1 MELNMSLK
9 IKTAKNIGYI
19 AVIHLL
25 SIIFTTITL
34 LILARILNKTDFG
47 IIAIGLVVLNALI
60 QISDLG
66 MISAIVHKQDRSD
79 KALATGFLLRLM
91 LSVAAYLVIAITVPY
106 WATVFDNTEIINVV
120 RIMSFIIIISNFG
133 FPSLTKL
140 NLDLNFKNIS
150 LAQGSQTLSYA
161 SIALVLTFLG
171 FGYWSLVIGHVISW
185 VVWVTVI
192 NVLAPWKFKFLFDKK
207 LAKELIS
214 YGKHILG
221 SVVVIFAIT
230 NVDNIIIAAIFSI
243 ALLGVYDIAYKWGTI
258 AATQITLV
266 VNNVMFPTYS
276 KIKENIQLLKSA
288 YLKTLHYVT
297 ILSFPMAI
305 GLIVIAPEFIE
316 YVLTDKWMPALT
328 PLIILCLFGLMRS
341 ISANSGSIFKAV
353 GRPDILFKISSLSLF
368 LKLIFILIMIYYGF
382 EIIGVAF
389 AVTSTSIL
397 ITQLNVYY
405 CCKFTRT
412 NLHEVLNPLRV
423 PAIATIVMAALILI
437 IKQGLFQ
444 ILERYTFFSGIF
456 SVVFLIII
464 GMGIYATLIFILSP
478 ETFKELI
485 SIFRNIFK
493 KENKV
498 TNP

>member
-1 MELNMSLK
+1 MSLK

-19 AVIHLL
+19 AIIQLL

-34 LILARILNKTDFG
+34 LILARILNNTDFG

-66 MISAIVHKQDRSD
+66 MISAIVHRQDRSD
-79 KALATGFLLRLM
+79 KALATGFLLRLI
-91 LSVAAYLVIAITVPY
+91 LGITAYLIIALTVPY
-106 WATVFDNTEIINVV
+106 WAKVFGSTEIINVV
-120 RIMSFIIIISNFG
+120 RIMSLIIIISNFG
-133 FPSLTKL
+133 FPSQTKL

-150 LAQGSQTLSYA
+150 LAQGCQTLSYA
-161 SIALVLTFLG
+161 GIALILTFVG
-171 FGYWSLVIGHVISW
+171 FGYWSLVFGHVISW
-185 VVWVTVI
+185 LVWVIII
-192 NVLAPWKFKFLFDKK
+192 NALAPWKFKFLFDKK

-230 NVDNIIIAAIFSI
+230 NIDNIIIAAIFSI
-243 ALLGVYDIAYKWGTI
+243 ALLGIYDIAYKWGTI

-276 KIKENIQLLKSA
+276 KIKKNVQLLKSA

-297 ILSFPMAI
+297 LLSFPMAI

-316 YVLTDKWMPALT
+316 YVLTEKWMPALT

-368 LKLIFILIMIYYGF
+368 LKLIFIFIMIYYGF

-389 AVTSTSIL
+389 AVTSTSIF

-412 NLHEVLNPLRV
+412 NLYEVLNPLRV
-423 PAIATIVMAALILI
+423 PAIASIIMAVAILI

-444 ILERYTFFSGIF
+444 IIDGVFHISGIL
-456 SVVFLIII
+456 SVILLIII
-464 GMGIYATLIFILSP
+464 GMGIYAVFIFILSP

-485 SIFRNIFK
+485 SIIRNIFK
-493 KENKV
+493 KEKEV
-498 TNP
+498 TDA